1 MFSTHPT
8 YILRILLA
16 GGLMLL
22 AGCSVGPDYVKPTV
36 LEIPVSFK
44 ESAGWKLAQ
53 PGDETIGKAWWELFN
68 DPKLNELEREVTIS
82 NLNLAVAE
90 AQFRQARALVRESRS
105 AYFPTISIGASA
117 TRSGRSGNL
126 SNSQSSTSND
136 FLLPLSISW
145 EADFWGRIRRT
156 VESSRA
162 SAQASAADLAALR
175 LSVQAELCLD
185 YFQLRA
191 VDAQKELLNATVEN
205 YRKSRD
211 LTSNRYNSGVV
222 ARVDLLQ
229 AETQLKSTQ
238 AQAIDLDVQRA
249 QLEHAI
255 ALLLGKAA
263 SNFSL
268 AAMPLKESLPAIP
281 VALPSSLLE
290 RRPDIASAERRVMAA
305 NAQIGVAQ
313 AAYYPT
319 VRLSASAGLEG
330 SSLAKWL
337 TWPSRFWSFGPNVSQ
352 TVYDGGLRGAQSDQ
366 ARAAYDASVASYR
379 QTVLTGFSEVED
391 NLAALRILEQE
402 ARVQN
407 EAVEAGRQTV
417 SATLN
422 QYKAGT
428 VGYVNVL
435 VVQSTDLANQRSAL
449 DILIRR
455 MTASVQLVKALGG
468 GWDAAELNREPDLKI
483 K

>member
-1 MFSTHPT
+1 MMPSITST
-8 YILRILLA
+8 YIQWVFPIVGIALLA
-16 GGLMLL
+16 
-22 AGCSVGPDYVKPTV
+22 ACSVGPDYVKPTV
-36 LEIPVSFK
+36 VDIPVSFK

-53 PGDETIGKAWWELFN
+53 PGDEAIGQAWWELFK
-68 DPKLNELEREVTIS
+68 DSKLNELEGEVTIS

-90 AQFRQARALVRESRS
+90 AQFRQARALVQESRS
-105 AYFPTISIGASA
+105 EYFPTITIGASA
-117 TRSGRSGNL
+117 TRASRASGSSNL
-126 SNSQSSTSND
+126 QSTSTD
-136 FLLPLSISW
+136 LLLPLALSW

-162 SAQASAADLAALR
+162 NAQASAADLAALR
-175 LSVQAELCLD
+175 LSVQAELALD

-205 YRKSRD
+205 FRKSME
-211 LTSNRYNSGVV
+211 LTRNRYDSGVA

-238 AQAIDLDVQRA
+238 AQAIDLDVQRS

-255 ALLLGKAA
+255 ALLQGKAA
-263 SNFSL
+263 SSFTL
-268 AAMPLKESLPAIP
+268 AAIPLKESLPAIP
-281 VALPSSLLE
+281 VAIPSSLLE

-305 NAQIGVAQ
+305 NAQIGVAR

-319 VRLSASAGLEG
+319 VRLSASAGLEA
-330 SSLAKWL
+330 SSLAKWFS
-337 TWPSRFWSFGPNVSQ
+337 WPSRFWSIGPGVSQ
-352 TVYDGGLRGAQSDQ
+352 TLYDGGLRGAQTDQ
-366 ARAAYDASVASYR
+366 ARAAYDASVATYR
-379 QTVLTGFSEVED
+379 QTVLTGFGEVED

-402 ARVQN
+402 ALVQN

-428 VGYVNVL
+428 VGYLNVL
-435 VVQSTDLANQRSAL
+435 VVQSTDLGNRRTAL
-449 DILIRR
+449 DILSRR
-455 MTASVQLVKALGG
+455 MAASVQLVKALGG
-468 GWDAAELNREPDLKI
+468 GWDAAELDREPDLKG